1 MGAVTK
7 IEWCDHTFNPW
18 WGCTQVSPLCDR
30 CYAMALDV
38 RWFHRVHWGPRA
50 PRRYFGDAHWHEP
63 LKWNRLARAQ
73 RRRKRVFC
81 ASMADVFDNQVDQA
95 LRDRLWSLI
104 GRTLNLD
111 WLILTKRIG
120 NAPKMLPADWGCGYP
135 NVWLLVSLDQMAL
148 ERDAPKLLAIPPVV
162 HGVSIEPQ
170 LAPVRLG
177 SFARLLQWVIVGGES
192 GAGARPFHLEW
203 AHSLIEE
210 CRASGT
216 AIFVQKMGSK
226 PFEHGKPLRFNNC
239 AGGDMTEWPPD
250 LRIRQFPLNHF
261 RRCQKHSANK
271 SSDTPSQP
279 RGKKQEGRVRVPTST
294 APVVAAQR

>member
-38 RWFHRVHWGPRA
+38 RWFKRVHWGPRA
-50 PRRYFGDAHWHEP
+50 PRRYFGDAHWREP
-63 LKWNRLARAQ
+63 LKWNRLAQAQ
-73 RRRKRVFC
+73 HQRKRVFC
-81 ASMADVFDNQVDQA
+81 ASMANVFDHQVDQA

-104 GRTLNLD
+104 GRTPNLD

-120 NAPKMLPADWGCGYP
+120 NAPKMLPADWGGGYS
-135 NVWLLVSLDQMAL
+135 NVWLLASVDRVAL
-148 ERDAPKLLAIPPVV
+148 ERDAPKLLAIPAVV

-170 LAPVRLG
+170 LAPVCLG
-177 SFARLLQWVIVGGES
+177 SFARVLQWVIVGGES

-210 CRASGT
+210 CRASET
-216 AIFVQKMGSK
+216 AIFVQKVGSK
-226 PFEHGKPLRFNNC
+226 PFQHGRSLRFNAY
-239 AGGDMTEWPPD
+239 AGGDVTEWPPD
-250 LRIRQFPLNHF
+250 LRIRQFPFNHF
-261 RRCQKHSANK
+261 GRCQKPSANT
-271 SSDTPSQP
+271 SSDTPVQP
-279 RGKKQEGRVRVPTST
+279 CEKGRRQ
-294 APVVAAQR
+294 ACKFRLQ